1 MNKEE
6 KIIIEEDFKPRTWLL
21 IVLIIIGLGITVVL
35 VDKVIEDK
43 KKKDAEEKEKID
55 NFSSNFFDNFKEQ
68 YDNAKKEYD
77 ENVNKVS
84 TSSFNGEFELL
95 SGTKSGF
102 FVTTLLDK
110 VITSNKKQSEH
121 IINVTYDGNSTT
133 DEEEIRNIK
142 KNLDSSKEYEVILD
156 YDEEGYVNSI
166 TIEE

>member
-1 MNKEE
+1 MNKE
-6 KIIIEEDFKPRTWLL
+6 KKKIIEEDFKPRTWLL

-43 KKKDAEEKEKID
+43 KKKDAEAKEKID
-55 NFSSNFFDNFKEQ
+55 NFSNNFFDNFKEQ

-77 ENVNKVS
+77 ENVNKVN
-84 TSSFNGEFELL
+84 TSSFNDEFELF

-110 VITSNKKQSEH
+110 VIISNKKQSEH
-121 IINVTYDGNSTT
+121 IINVTNDGNSTT